1 MGVVGRYRSVA
12 ERLAGELAQSLKGE
26 VEAIVL
32 YGSVAV
38 GEASEDS
45 DIDILVVT
53 KDRSRN
59 LYHKISSIRT
69 RVDLDNGTLTTLIH
83 MSRDEFE
90 LYLKSGSPFLEDV
103 LRNGVAL
110 YDGGFFKRLRKS
122 FNKEG

>member
-1 MGVVGRYRSVA
+1 MK
-12 ERLAGELAQSLKGE
+12 SLKGE

-53 KDRSRN
+53 KSRSRE
-59 LYHKISSIRT
+59 LYYKISSIRT

-83 MSRDEFE
+83 MSRNEFE
-90 LYLKSGSPFLEDV
+90 FYLKSGSPFLEKD
-103 LRNGVAL
+103 RRETSRISTQPSIRP
-110 YDGGFFKRLRKS
+110 DKSSTRLW
-122 FNKEG
+122 EGHRLWV

>member
-1 MGVVGRYRSVA
+1 LGVVERYRSVA

-53 KDRSRN
+53 KSRSRN
-59 LYHKISSIRT
+59 LYYKISSIRT

-90 LYLKSGSPFLEDV
+90 FHLKSGSPFLEDV
-103 LRNGVAL
+103 LRDGVAL
-110 YDGGFFKRLRKS
+110 YDSGFFKRLRGS
-122 FNKEG
+122 FDKEG